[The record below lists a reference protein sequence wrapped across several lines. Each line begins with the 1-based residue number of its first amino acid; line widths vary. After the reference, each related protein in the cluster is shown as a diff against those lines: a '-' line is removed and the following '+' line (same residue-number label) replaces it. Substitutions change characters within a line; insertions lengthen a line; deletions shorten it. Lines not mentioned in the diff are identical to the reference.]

1 MLVHGFTEL
10 DMTEQLNLTY
20 IRKLFSAC
28 WHPLG
33 TIVKGSY
40 LYKVR
45 FIFFQNDLHINFSH
59 FSCILSISFQIYLLL
74 NKE

>member
-1 MLVHGFTEL
+1 MLVHRFTEL
-10 DMTEQLNLTY
+10 DTTERLNRTCV
-20 IRKLFSAC
+20 RKLFSAS

-33 TIVKGSY
+33 TIVIGSY
-40 LYKVR
+40 LNKVR

-59 FSCILSISFQIYLLL
+59 FSCILSIPFQIYLLL